1 MNRKRTKRKAMFT
14 KQVLIRFSEEEYGIL
29 RDKAKKAGL
38 SHSEFIRR
46 LIRGMDIKAT
56 PPQSFD
62 YLIREMKSIGNSLR
76 TLDNLIIEKN
86 SSQDILIR
94 DCEEKVHRAT
104 VLLSEFFF

>member
-1 MNRKRTKRKAMFT
+1 MNRKRTKRKARFT
-14 KQVLIRFSEEEYGIL
+14 KQILIRFSEEEYEML
-29 RDKAKKAGL
+29 VDKAKKAGL

-46 LIRGMDIKAT
+46 LIRGMDIKAS

-76 TLDNLIIEKN
+76 ALDNLIIEKN
-86 SSQDILIR
+86 SSQNTLVR